1 MTERGAPH
9 PRGGEAGVTPADLGA
24 LVETAAVIVCGGPG
38 GVGKTTTSAVLAL
51 EAARRGRRAVVVTID
66 PARRLADALGL
77 AGGLSNE
84 PRRIALRSR
93 RGPRSAAP
101 AGELWATMLDTRA
114 TFDAVVARYSTGPQ
128 QAARITSNRFYRN
141 IAGALPGTQEYMAA
155 EKLYELHE
163 DERFDLV
170 VVDTPPARQALD
182 FLDASERLSRF
193 LDHRLYQALTLPS
206 RVGLRVV
213 NVAAQTFLR
222 TVSRVVGGAVIH
234 EAIEFFQAFDGME
247 GGFRH
252 RSAAVTGLL
261 RSPATRYVVVTSP
274 RWEAIREAR
283 WFAERLADHGNRV
296 AAVVVNRGHPRFEA
310 RPAAEL
316 EAIATAAEQRGEP
329 LAPALRNLAE
339 LTAIAEAEDLALAP
353 LLHGGPPGEP
363 RPLTATVPL
372 LVGDVHDLNG
382 LQQVAHLLFAGT
394 SVAG

>member
-1 MTERGAPH
+1 MSRREVPAPR
-9 PRGGEAGVTPADLGA
+9 PEQPPPVPVDLGE

-38 GVGKTTTSAVLAL
+38 GVGKTTTAAVLAL
-51 EAARRGRRAVVVTID
+51 EAARRGRRSVVVTID
-66 PARRLADALGL
+66 PAKRLADALGL

-84 PRRIALRSR
+84 PRRITLRTR
-93 RGPRSAAP
+93 RGSRPTSG
-101 AGELWATMLDTRA
+101 GELWATMLDTRS
-114 TFDAVVARYSTGPQ
+114 TFDAIVARYSASPQ
-128 QAARITSNRFYRN
+128 QAERITSNRFYRN

-247 GGFRH
+247 AGFRH

-283 WFAERLADHGNRV
+283 WFAERLGDHGSRV
-296 AAVVVNRGHPRFEA
+296 SAVVVNRGHPRFET
-310 RPAAEL
+310 RPAPELATIADDAER
-316 EAIATAAEQRGEP
+316 RGDP
-329 LAPALRNLAE
+329 FAPAWRNLAE
-339 LTAIAEAEDLALAP
+339 LTAIADAESIALAP
-353 LLHGGPPGEP
+353 LLGGGSGGSD
-363 RPLTATVPL
+363 PLTAAVPL
-372 LVGDVHDLNG
+372 LVGDVHDLRG
-382 LQQVAHLLFAGT
+382 LDEVARLLFAG
-394 SVAG
+394 AGTDG